1 MGDSDDD
8 GDYKR
13 RDKFRTERD
22 GYGDGGGA
30 PRREWRDDRG
40 PGGMPPSGGGG
51 TGAGWGGRG
60 DRRDVGPHRAYPPR
74 RERYDDRSMSP
85 PPKRMREWDDRY
97 DGRGPGRYEGGY
109 QDRYERPHDM
119 YNSGGGYPA
128 RGRGGGYFPRGGH
141 NGPMHHDRHSE
152 GGRGA
157 ENADGTQPA
166 MMSFKTFLGT
176 QDDTI
181 SDEEAIKKYA
191 EYKLEFKR
199 QQLNEFFVNHKDE
212 EWFKLKYHPEDSSKR
227 KEEQKTA
234 LNCRVEVFNKFL
246 KQGKFDKVTVD
257 NDQSDSIVKLLDSV
271 VILLEGGNDFDLQV
285 LEQTDD
291 DEKEKSVDKEDKPF
305 VLGDDDKKEDT
316 KTENN
321 SSEEGK
327 PLDLPISKEQMEL
340 QKKAKEY
347 LAAKSNEDTN
357 TTENDEEQKAED
369 EEKEGKKKGRK
380 RKRTKEFDD
389 ESSEES
395 SEDEGEDELPPG
407 MEKTTDQEKKDSNEK
422 ETENTDITA
431 VSGELTCDGNEEKI
445 DVVEDGEA
453 NEKENHDKKE
463 NDSKVAEKKDE
474 QEDSNIEEID
484 GMKPRP
490 LHKVTSIFLRNLSP
504 TITKQEVEAMCR
516 RYPGFLRAAI
526 ADPSPERRWFRRG
539 WVTFERDTKIKDICF
554 NLNNIRLREC
564 ELGPIVNR
572 DLSRR
577 IRTVNGITVDKK
589 VVRNDI
595 KLAAKV
601 ITNLDTRW
609 QLWNFGENNEKNEN
623 QEQEVKNEPAS
634 GDNESL
640 SSIGLASN
648 NPILANITDYLIE
661 EASAEEEELLGKNN
675 DLEDGEEGEEGNSV
689 TRDDELL
696 KVLDRLLFYLRIVH
710 SVDYY
715 NHSEYPNEDEMPNR
729 CGIMHARGIPPLSNV
744 TQTEFDEYIATFSK
758 KMGSFLQPRQDLSHE
773 EAMKLGM
780 KNEADEVEK
789 FVQANTQELG
799 KDKWLCPLSG
809 KKFKGPDFVRK
820 HIFNKH
826 AEKVEEV
833 KKEVKYYNN
842 YLKDPKRPQLPESNQ
857 KSAHTANGRGQ
868 RSDQPPQDPYHYG
881 GFPREATNYPVFED
895 PRERDRGYNEP
906 RYSGS
911 GPGGGPGAYG
921 ERGGYRGRGRP
932 DYGMRGRVRDRIGG
946 PVHQMPPVP
955 GVRMTQSLADPRGVI
970 DYGDVDFSQ
979 DAEYF

>member
-1 MGDSDDD
+1 MGI
-8 GDYKR
+8 
-13 RDKFRTERD
+13 FLE
-22 GYGDGGGA
+22 
-30 PRREWRDDRG
+30 
-40 PGGMPPSGGGG
+40 GG
-51 TGAGWGGRG
+51 TDFDLEILDQELSEKAEEKMKMEEINKDNKELGEKSIGGEE
-60 DRRDVGPHRAYPPR
+60 V
-74 RERYDDRSMSP
+74 
-85 PPKRMREWDDRY
+85 KK
-97 DGRGPGRYEGGY
+97 
-109 QDRYERPHDM
+109 
-119 YNSGGGYPA
+119 
-128 RGRGGGYFPRGGH
+128 
-141 NGPMHHDRHSE
+141 
-152 GGRGA
+152 A
-157 ENADGTQPA
+157 EEEDNNADGTKNGADDANNDNDAKKEKSYDEDSSSSDENEEEAPPPGLEVKKDKPKEENKDQETG
-166 MMSFKTFLGT
+166 KENGT
-176 QDDTI
+176 KEAAGDGE
-181 SDEEAIKKYA
+181 DEEATKK
-191 EYKLEFKR
+191 
-199 QQLNEFFVNHKDE
+199 D
-212 EWFKLKYHPEDSSKR
+212 
-227 KEEQKTA
+227 
-234 LNCRVEVFNKFL
+234 
-246 KQGKFDKVTVD
+246 
-257 NDQSDSIVKLLDSV
+257 
-271 VILLEGGNDFDLQV
+271 
-285 LEQTDD
+285 
-291 DEKEKSVDKEDKPF
+291 
-305 VLGDDDKKEDT
+305 
-316 KTENN
+316 
-321 SSEEGK
+321 
-327 PLDLPISKEQMEL
+327 
-340 QKKAKEY
+340 
-347 LAAKSNEDTN
+347 
-357 TTENDEEQKAED
+357 AED
-369 EEKEGKKKGRK
+369 EKDEKME
-380 RKRTKEFDD
+380 EEI
-389 ESSEES
+389 ESSEENN
-395 SEDEGEDELPPG
+395 
-407 MEKTTDQEKKDSNEK
+407 K
-422 ETENTDITA
+422 
-431 VSGELTCDGNEEKI
+431 
-445 DVVEDGEA
+445 VEDI
-453 NEKENHDKKE
+453 KP
-463 NDSKVAEKKDE
+463 
-474 QEDSNIEEID
+474 
-484 GMKPRP
+484 KPRA
-490 LHKVTSIFLRNLSP
+490 LHKTTSIFLRNLAP
-504 TITKQEVEAMCR
+504 TITKQEVEAMCK

-526 ADPSPERRWFRRG
+526 ADPSPDRRWFRRG
-539 WVTFERDTKIKDICF
+539 WVTFERDIKIKDICF

-609 QLWNFGENNEKNEN
+609 QLWMSSESNGNTEEVR
-623 QEQEVKNEPAS
+623 QELKSEPAS
-634 GDNESL
+634 ADNESL

-675 DLEDGEEGEEGNSV
+675 DLEDGEEGEDGNSV
-689 TRDDELL
+689 TRDEELL

-833 KKEVKYYNN
+833 KKEVQYYNN

-979 DAEYF
+979 DAEY